1 MSGIK
6 ALGTLKGTISSESTL
21 SGKLSASGGLSG
33 KLSMASTASYEVYE
47 GDYKVVPQA
56 FNPQTLETADKL
68 LKENIVV
75 AEVPFIE
82 TSNESGLTVYIAREV
97 D

>member
-6 ALGTLKGTISSESTL
+6 ALGTLRGTISAESTL

-33 KLSMASTASYEVYE
+33 KLSMATAASYEVYE

-56 FNPQTLETADKL
+56 FNTQTLETANKL

-75 AEVPFIE
+75 AEVPFFE
-82 TSNESGLTVYIAREV
+82 TSNETGLTVYIAREV